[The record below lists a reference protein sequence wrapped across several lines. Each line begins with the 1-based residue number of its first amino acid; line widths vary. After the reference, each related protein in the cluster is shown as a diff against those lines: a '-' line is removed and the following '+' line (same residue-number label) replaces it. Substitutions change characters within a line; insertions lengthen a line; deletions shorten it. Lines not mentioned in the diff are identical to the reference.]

1 MSDNVHNGHHHMIL
15 LDGDDVQQK
24 RSARV
29 AGGEVVAY
37 SGRSPDKDT
46 ENQDTVAIIQYGPD
60 AAVLLVAD
68 GAGGLPAGKRA
79 SQTAVT
85 TLDQSLQLAAS
96 DSALLRTAILDGIEA
111 ANNAVL
117 QLANGSAT
125 TLTVVTIEKN
135 IARTYQIGDSEA
147 LITGQRGVV
156 RAQTMPHS
164 PTGFAVEAGFLNER
178 DALHHA
184 ERHLV
189 SNFIG
194 TSDMRIDIGAAVE
207 LKLNDTVL
215 VASDGLTDNIH
226 MQEINELMR
235 KGPLQKSLEEI
246 VALALRRMTVESK
259 NQPSKP
265 DDLSVLL
272 FRKARRPAHTR

>member
-1 MSDNVHNGHHHMIL
+1 MSDNVHNSHHLMIL